1 MSIFDRAICGDEG
14 LADDLT
20 AEDALG
26 ALLRAAAAEEIEFD
40 FFEIEKIEKG
50 FEGCRQ
56 WGLRCST
63 RAGSVPDSGSNLR
76 GRQIG
81 EFGPKLTD

>member
-56 WGLRCST
+56 WGLRCQGARRERT
-63 RAGSVPDSGSNLR
+63 RFGLKSPRTPDR
-76 GRQIG
+76 
-81 EFGPKLTD
+81 